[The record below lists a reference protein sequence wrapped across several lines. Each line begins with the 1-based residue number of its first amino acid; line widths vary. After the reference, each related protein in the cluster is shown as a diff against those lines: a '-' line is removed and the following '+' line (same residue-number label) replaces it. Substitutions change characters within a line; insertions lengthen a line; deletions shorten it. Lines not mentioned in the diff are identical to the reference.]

1 MGLNGIIE
9 RFLDKKNLDDVN
21 TYGISTMLKK
31 SYDFLRSEITIQ
43 EEGAPYDVIALE
55 MVTPLLNVKS
65 LTSILMEAK
74 NNLSDDGILV
84 FDFIEE
90 TKPMLTIA
98 KKMESWRG
106 KEEEEVF
113 CYTLIDIAS
122 SVTALGMNIAS
133 LENVGSIGGK
143 KIVAIFVNKSKAL

>member
-31 SYDFLRSEITIQ
+31 SYDFLGSEITIQ